1 MKSNIQLSWQSAA
14 EIGGIVDLVVDNKS
28 NSINSSG
35 TIAERTWTELYWLK
49 NLGRT
54 IADIADPVAY
64 NCGFYLD
71 KLPSFDSLDISL
83 PEILSWSSIIDPE
96 DGLPCGVFTIFGFD
110 ELNVSYI
117 EKYLG
122 ETITSEEMYLF
133 SHNWNQ
139 GQSRIDQIPFEV
151 ARRYLNT
158 ATYIAEKNFEG
169 IVETHT
175 PNGFQERSGVLR
187 VMVVI
192 RVPQEITAKKLSF
205 VHKIGYDEKA

>member
-14 EIGGIVDLVVDNKS
+14 EIGGVVDLVVDNKS

-54 IADIADPVAY
+54 IVDIADPVAY

-83 PEILSWSSIIDPE
+83 PEILSWSAIIDPE
-96 DGLPCGVFTIFGFD
+96 DNLPCGVFTIFGFD
-110 ELNVSYI
+110 ESNESYI
-117 EKYLG
+117 EKYLDG
-122 ETITSEEMYLF
+122 TITSEEMYFF
-133 SHNWNQ
+133 SHNWIQ
-139 GQSRIDQIPFEV
+139 GQSRIDQIPLSTSK
-151 ARRYLNT
+151 RYLNT
-158 ATYIAEKNFEG
+158 GTYIQSDELEGVGETFSSNEYDEKAG
-169 IVETHT
+169 I
-175 PNGFQERSGVLR
+175 LR
-187 VMVVI
+187 VMVLI
-192 RVPQEITAKKLSF
+192 RVPSGIEAKKLSF